1 MWKRSYTLT
10 VTMTDALGRAFSDS
24 SAITIY
30 PIPEMLI
37 TLPPLSYGGEA
48 IPVAVSGRD
57 LDGLN
62 ITWSI
67 SVNGGA
73 AVPYT
78 DYASGTLSNNGGEIS
93 ISTDKTIAV
102 KIIAAATDKNNRS
115 FTFTSDT
122 VAVKPIA
129 QCSFTLPSSVHAGT
143 AFQVSMRNVSGLEG
157 KSIVWS
163 LSKDGN
169 AASFTGA
176 SQTVEVALS

>member
-1 MWKRSYTLT
+1 
-10 VTMTDALGRAFSDS
+10 
-24 SAITIY
+24 
-30 PIPEMLI
+30 MLI
-37 TLPPLSYGGEA
+37 TLPPLSYDGEA

-78 DYASGTLSNNGGEIS
+78 DYASGTLSNSGGEIS

-115 FTFTSDT
+115 FIFY
-122 VAVKPIA
+122 V
-129 QCSFTLPSSVHAGT
+129 
-143 AFQVSMRNVSGLEG
+143 
-157 KSIVWS
+157 
-163 LSKDGN
+163 
-169 AASFTGA
+169 
-176 SQTVEVALS
+176 